1 MAGVPWHECVS
12 WPWLSLRIQQ
22 GFVNKSTSCDQ
33 AVLSSLPVA
42 HLTRPSSVQQLE
54 ARQPHARLRVHVD
67 LHSVRWFKQEQSLH
81 LAHPTTE
88 AAGLPSTSTCTST
101 HSEGSPHLVLCVTL
115 QAYAPRQSTP
125 TPAGSSVRVK
135 MMLYHLNFYSA
146 FESNPNI
153 TAAEINKKNN

>member
-33 AVLSSLPVA
+33 AVLLSLPVA
-42 HLTRPSSVQQLE
+42 HLTRSSSVQQLE
-54 ARQPHARLRVHVD
+54 ACQPHARLRVHVD

-88 AAGLPSTSTCTST
+88 AAGLPSTSTST

-115 QAYAPRQSTP
+115 QAYVPRQSTP
-125 TPAGSSVRVK
+125 TPTGSSVRVK

-153 TAAEINKKNN
+153 TAAQIKKN